1 MTNGCY
7 QLVEVA
13 FRHEQPLTLPSTLE
27 GAAASWRLVVNF
39 LTRQPG
45 WMLIERVESVTAIY
59 ATFKTDT
66 QELYGVWVKEALGD
80 VQTLAPDLLHIPH
93 QWMVRAVPI
102 EARTDYTITD
112 DKTPSEAVVDM
123 WTDRYCTQEAGV

>member
-1 MTNGCY
+1 MTCY

-13 FRHEQPLTLPSTLE
+13 FRHEQPLTLPTTLD

-80 VQTLAPDLLHIPH
+80 VQTVEPTLLHIPH

-102 EARTDYTITD
+102 EAASDYTITD
-112 DKTPSEAVVDM
+112 DRTPSDAVVDV
-123 WTDRYCTQEAGV
+123 WTDRYSVQEAGV